1 MSDLV
6 KFSTPTKINDKALV
20 AIDTYKKTF
29 QKQIKNEQNGI
40 LLRPSFGTEG
50 VPTIVGVNYFKYN
63 VNGLKLYSYRVDLL
77 ENPNVKTRLSIK
89 TAVEKYLMELEPFK
103 SKKPLFI
110 IVIIIIFIQECPFR
124 LKMWLFIHW
133 NLVVIQKRKEN
144 C

>member
-1 MSDLV
+1 M
-6 KFSTPTKINDKALV
+6 
-20 AIDTYKKTF
+20 
-29 QKQIKNEQNGI
+29 
-40 LLRPSFGTEG
+40 RPSFGTEG

-77 ENPNVKTRLSIK
+77 EDPNVKTRLSIK

-110 IVIIIIFIQECPFR
+110 IVIIIIFIQECLP
-124 LKMWLFIHW
+124 IED
-133 NLVVIQKRKEN
+133 VVIYPLELGGDPKEKKN

>member
-1 MSDLV
+1 MIL
-6 KFSTPTKINDKALV
+6 T
-20 AIDTYKKTF
+20 KTF

-77 ENPNVKTRLSIK
+77 EDPNVKTRLSIK

-110 IVIIIIFIQECPFR
+110 IVIIIIFIQECPS
-124 LKMWLFIHW
+124 
-133 NLVVIQKRKEN
+133 N
-144 C
+144 

>member
-20 AIDTYKKTF
+20 AVDTYKKTF

-63 VNGLKLYSYRVDLL
+63 VNGLKLYSYRVFIYWKILMLKPDYQLKLL
-77 ENPNVKTRLSIK
+77 LRNI
-89 TAVEKYLMELEPFK
+89 
-103 SKKPLFI
+103 
-110 IVIIIIFIQECPFR
+110 
-124 LKMWLFIHW
+124 
-133 NLVVIQKRKEN
+133 
-144 C
+144 